1 MNRCT
6 GLYALPLSLCL
17 AACASSTPPK
27 QAASAPA
34 TAASAA
40 SAATEGVV
48 AKAALQTPPPRKDD
62 ADRKSKNGRLD
73 AKLGGAKVIVQYGR
87 PEVRGRPIFGE
98 LVPYGA
104 VWRTGANEATTFT
117 VDKAIMV
124 EGKAL
129 AAGTYS
135 LLTVPTETSWTIVF
149 NSVPGT
155 WGTNGYNASKDV
167 LRVDVTASVGE
178 MTEVMTFSAEGDVL
192 TLSWDKT
199 MVPIKIS
206 AGG

>member
-1 MNRCT
+1 
-6 GLYALPLSLCL
+6 
-17 AACASSTPPK
+17 
-27 QAASAPA
+27 
-34 TAASAA
+34 
-40 SAATEGVV
+40 
-48 AKAALQTPPPRKDD
+48 
-62 ADRKSKNGRLD
+62 
-73 AKLGGAKVIVQYGR
+73 
-87 PEVRGRPIFGE
+87 
-98 LVPYGA
+98 
-104 VWRTGANEATTFT
+104 
-117 VDKAIMV
+117 MV